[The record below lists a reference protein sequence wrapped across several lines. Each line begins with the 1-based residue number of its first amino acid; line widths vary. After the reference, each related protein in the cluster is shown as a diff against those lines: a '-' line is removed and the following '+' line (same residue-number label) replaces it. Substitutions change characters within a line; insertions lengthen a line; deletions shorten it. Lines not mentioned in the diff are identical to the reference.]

1 MRSGED
7 GLPDTEGGEAH
18 YLPEHERA
26 RTEDDCLRRQDGS
39 PLRDSGERGSDHAAA
54 VRGAD
59 HEDAERADR
68 DLGQVDAAEAGQSG
82 VEIAELSGPSSE
94 TSLERGYGGPV
105 HGCPADN

>member
-39 PLRDSGERGSDHAAA
+39 PLRDSGERGSIMP
-54 VRGAD
+54 
-59 HEDAERADR
+59 
-68 DLGQVDAAEAGQSG
+68 LPY
-82 VEIAELSGPSSE
+82 AELITRTPSVPIAIWA
-94 TSLERGYGGPV
+94 R
-105 HGCPADN
+105 